1 MWEVSK
7 VAKLIGGLDEYS
19 LKACGYDKEKIL
31 KSVSECISAM
41 GELTIAESLIARRHL
56 DSVMEKMYKRSPDT
70 KISTIPN
77 DL

>member
-1 MWEVSK
+1 MP
-7 VAKLIGGLDEYS
+7 KLMGGLDDYS
-19 LKACGYDKEKIL
+19 LKVCGYDKEKIL

-41 GELTIAESLIARRHL
+41 GDLTIAESKIARKYL
-56 DSVMEKMYKRSPDT
+56 DNVMEEMYKRSPDT

>member
-1 MWEVSK
+1 MK
-7 VAKLIGGLDEYS
+7 IMHIGQLIGGLDDYS

>member
-1 MWEVSK
+1 M
-7 VAKLIGGLDEYS
+7 AKTICGLDDYS
-19 LKACGYDKEKIL
+19 LRVCGYDKERIL
-31 KSVSECISAM
+31 KAVSECISAM
-41 GELTIAESLIARRHL
+41 GDLTIAESLIARRHL

>member
-1 MWEVSK
+1 MSEI
-7 VAKLIGGLDEYS
+7 AKLIGGLDDYS

-31 KSVSECISAM
+31 KAVSKCITAM
-41 GELTIAESLIARRHL
+41 GDLTIAESIIARRHL
-56 DSVMEKMYKRSPDT
+56 DNVMEKMYKRSPDT